1 MSSFRYIGT
10 NLFAWQINGIEPRSS
25 QEAVLED
32 GKGGNHQRE
41 QEDEEGEVEE
51 GNGRLSLSTSVLG
64 ALCHGVAI
72 QVALVGA
79 RVASDGD
86 GQGGSTGKGEN
97 EIEEVPDG

>member
-1 MSSFRYIGT
+1 MVSG
-10 NLFAWQINGIEPRSS
+10 

-32 GKGGNHQRE
+32 GEGGNHQRE

-51 GNGRLSLSTSVLG
+51 RNGSLCLSASVLG
-64 ALCHGVAI
+64 TLGHGVAV

-86 GQGGSTGKGEN
+86 GQSGSTGKGEN
-97 EIEEVPDG
+97 EIEEVPDGQEQRRGQEGDEEG